1 MAHHSKKAEN
11 ASHRYVN
18 LRIKVT
24 RGSEPLKLFDYL
36 FDPKKQLEP
45 ERNELLKT
53 GSVQNLIICRTVP
66 GYTVQELARN
76 FRQIARLNSKVTKLV
91 AHYSISLPVE
101 DNLRVDR
108 AVMYSISRALLE
120 RLGHERCPYF
130 GVEHHDTKHRHWHLA
145 ASTVSYSG
153 KWVDDAFERYRLRHI
168 ERELETD
175 FRLKVVRPRP
185 IVEVKNLSTGEY
197 RLKKR
202 SKKLLPKEKL
212 WLALDE
218 CIALSRSLARL
229 IIELRVKYP
238 EISIRLTEQHGEHV
252 GISFEVDGVAFAG
265 RSLGR
270 AYSLNGLMRYHNV
283 QHDDQSKA
291 LLDKILT
298 LTHQECRA
306 LYSDME
312 RERLAQTSTQKVHGI
327 SNEILFQ

>member
-1 MAHHSKKAEN
+1 MAHRSKRAEN

-45 ERNELLKT
+45 QRNELLET
-53 GSVQNLIICRTVP
+53 GSIQNLIICRTVP

-76 FRQIARLNSKVTKLV
+76 FRQIARLNSKVVKVV
-91 AHYSISLPVE
+91 AHYSVSLPVG
-101 DNLRVDR
+101 DNARVDR
-108 AVMYSISRALLE
+108 AAMYRISRALLE

-130 GVEHHDTKHRHWHLA
+130 GVEHHDTSHRHWHLA

-153 KWVDDAFERYRLRHI
+153 EWVSSSFDRYQLRRI

-175 FRLKVVRPRP
+175 FKLEVVQPRAA
-185 IVEVKNLSTGEY
+185 VEVKNLSTGEY
-197 RLKKR
+197 RLKRR

-218 CIALSRSLARL
+218 CIAASRSLARL
-229 IIELRVKYP
+229 IMELRVNYP
-238 EISIRLTEQHGEHV
+238 EISIRLTKRHGEHV
-252 GISFEVDGVAFAG
+252 GISFEVDGIAFAG

-270 AYSLNGLMRYHNV
+270 AYSLNGLMRYHNI
-283 QHDDQSKA
+283 QHDNKSKA
-291 LLDKILT
+291 LLDEILT
-298 LTHQECRA
+298 LTHHECKT
-306 LYSDME
+306 LYDDME
-312 RERLAQTSTQKVHGI
+312 REQPAQAIASKIHTN
-327 SNEILFQ
+327 SNQLLI